1 MSGSDC
7 VFMDHFVVCLFG
19 SPTCLVVIVCL
30 WDHFVVCLSG
40 SDCVFMDH
48 FVACLSGSPTCLV
61 VIVCLWI
68 TLLYVCLVVP
78 LVW

>member
-1 MSGSDC
+1 MSGSDY
-7 VFMDHFVVCLFG
+7 VYMDHFVACLSG
-19 SPTCLVVIVCL
+19 SPTCLVVIVFM
-30 WDHFVVCLSG
+30 DHFVVCLSG

-48 FVACLSGSPTCLV
+48 FVVCLSGSPTCLV